1 MAKIIKT
8 HLGDGPVN
16 AGEKRLL
23 DFLYVKLPDNY
34 LVIPNGEYSSKTPQG
49 AVKYWEYDA
58 IVIAPHGIYHIEN
71 KDWNGSLYG
80 DDFIWS
86 VNGVERKNP
95 HKTATLKTKILAAK
109 LQNHN
114 PSWRFGSIQTVVTLS
129 YPGQSKFGLDPH
141 SDCYEQTFLLNSE
154 LIDYLTDNER
164 LRKDPEFM
172 VGIQKEIADYLS
184 GESSHQNYAK
194 KKEILDFAILETLQ
208 SNEEYTE
215 YLCQPKIFATK
226 KYKVREYP
234 LSFAGK
240 SQPELERLT
249 LSAQNAK
256 FALQQIETCP
266 NIIKSSFQ
274 FNDDHTFFY
283 EYSEYLE
290 GSSLESKLKSKTF
303 TQREK
308 LGIILDIAKALK
320 VAHSH
325 DITHRDVSPENI
337 FILNDGTAAL
347 ANFGLSYFRGHED
360 LGFTVMT
367 SVSGDDSPYV
377 APEMLDGDFCYGSDL
392 FSLGV
397 VFYRLMTGK
406 LPFNSTL
413 LFKLQKGELPEDQL
427 PSKVV
432 SDLPE
437 WMDEVAKHTIT
448 ANLQKRWA
456 EADEMIEFINMY
468 LTDSEKKGDMPATVE
483 AQLNLKDMK
492 PGMSVSQSLVLY
504 EQLGKGGFGKVFK
517 AKHLIQNKFYAI
529 KIFDRDVSVESTF
542 NEFDAL
548 KDVKHDNIVKFVYN
562 DKTSQGLF
570 YTLMELLN
578 GENLGDYTSG
588 DLRLP
593 NSEIYKMATQIL
605 SALRYLQ
612 DKVPPLFHRDI
623 KPNNIV
629 WDNRQRYVLIDFN
642 ISTSVDDKA
651 FAGTLPYMAP
661 DLILSNKTIDW
672 GPSADTFSLGITLYQ
687 LVAHAYPW
695 PGSSMHP
702 KLYEA
707 PTDIRKYND
716 KISDAFADFIMKSI
730 ITDKTKRFG
739 TAKEMSDALEAIGPD
754 GIEKKSD
761 TTQTTVLTDDI
772 VAYVNSLYS
781 QSVHGNGG
789 TRAGAHQS
797 ILDQK
802 TYTKTKLDYKLLKDI
817 ADLKYKL
824 VIITGNAG
832 DGKTAFLKQVEALG
846 TNRVGFQTKNGSEF
860 TLNGVKFQS
869 NYDGSQDESDK
880 ANDAVLRDFFAP
892 FIGSSDYTHSSE
904 GRIIAINEGRLVDFL
919 ETEPGLKPLQKSIE
933 DYFYNEGHSNLL
945 PGLMIINLNLRSVT
959 AREGNAP
966 SLLSQQIKAITN
978 PELWGK
984 CQGCPLADKCFI
996 KYNVDTFNDSSAG
1009 DEVINRLEW
1018 LLRAVVYKRE
1028 LHITMRDLRSFISFM
1043 LTRDY
1048 SCEEVKQLVEFVK
1061 AENKP
1066 ELYWN
1071 YYYFNITAPAL
1082 HYNGNFP
1089 LRSTES
1095 NDRLVKIL
1103 RDTDIAKVALPA
1115 NDRDLYFKEKRA
1127 NGYLIFNDRKQS
1139 LLNDFNAVNE
1149 VLPIWKVTGEN
1160 VRFLI
1165 SLRHQ
1170 TFIRH
1175 QYFEGK
1181 IDYMKRLPY
1190 RYIEDFAKKLK
1201 SFGEESLKETMSG
1214 LSRAISISEGCDAP
1228 ALTEGYLLLS
1238 NSQVGDPLSKSYRR
1252 FSIDEFELFVN
1263 KTDHLTEYIEYES
1276 DSFTFRHKTD
1286 KFIQLTVSL
1295 DLYEM
1300 LQYIS
1305 SGFNPSVNDLQGKFI
1320 ELQIFKNLLQSKTY
1334 KEILVTKNNRKFTVV
1349 RLEGNKHITV
1359 EPLK

>member
-8 HLGDGPVN
+8 HLGDDPVN

-23 DFLYVKLPDNY
+23 DYLYVKLPDNY

-71 KDWNGSLYG
+71 KDWNGSLFG
-80 DDFIWS
+80 DDFTWV

-95 HKTATLKTKILAAK
+95 HKTATLKTKILAGK
-109 LQNHN
+109 LQNYN
-114 PSWRFGSIQTVVTLS
+114 PSWRFGLIQTVVTLS

-141 SDCYEQTFLLNSE
+141 SDCYEQTFLLNNE

-164 LRKDPEFM
+164 LRKEPDYM
-172 VGIQKEIADYLS
+172 AGIQQEIADYLS
-184 GESSHQNYAK
+184 GESSHQHYAK
-194 KKEILDFAILETLQ
+194 KKEILDFTILDTLQ

-215 YLCQPKIFATK
+215 YLCQPKFFATK

-234 LSFAGK
+234 LSIAGK
-240 SQPELERLT
+240 SQSELERLT

-274 FNDDHTFFY
+274 FNDDHTYFY

-290 GSSLESKLKSKTF
+290 GASLEAKLKSKTF

-337 FILNDGTAAL
+337 YLLNDGTAAL
-347 ANFGLSYFRGHED
+347 ANFGLSYFHGHED
-360 LGFTVMT
+360 LGFTVLT

-377 APEMLDGDFCYGSDL
+377 APEMVDGDFCYGSDL

-413 LFKLQKGELPEDQL
+413 IFKLQKGELSEEQL

-432 SDLPE
+432 SDLPV
-437 WMDEVAKHTIT
+437 WMDEIAKHTIT
-448 ANLQKRWA
+448 ANLQKRWG

-468 LTDSEKKGDMPATVE
+468 LTEAEKKGDKQETVE

-492 PGMSVSQSLVLY
+492 PGMKVSQSLVLY
-504 EQLGKGGFGKVFK
+504 DQLGKGGFGKVFK

-548 KDVKHDNIVKFVYN
+548 KDVHHNNIVQFVYN

-593 NSEIYKMATQIL
+593 SSEIYKMATQIL

-629 WDNRQRYVLIDFN
+629 WDNRERYVLIDFN
-642 ISTSVDDKA
+642 ISTSTDDKS

-661 DLILSNKTIDW
+661 DLILPNKTIDW
-672 GPSADTFSLGITLYQ
+672 DPSADTFSLGITLYQ

-716 KISDAFADFIMKSI
+716 KISNAFADFIMKAI
-730 ITDKTKRFG
+730 ITDRTKRFRS
-739 TAKEMSDALEAIGPD
+739 AKEMEEALKAIGPD
-754 GIEKKSD
+754 GIEKMSKVP
-761 TTQTTVLTDDI
+761 QV
-772 VAYVNSLYS
+772 
-781 QSVHGNGG
+781 
-789 TRAGAHQS
+789 
-797 ILDQK
+797 
-802 TYTKTKLDYKLLKDI
+802 LKDI
-817 ADLKYKL
+817 ANLKYKL

-846 TNRVGFQTKNGSEF
+846 INRVSFQTKNGSEF
-860 TLNGVKFQS
+860 LLNGVKFQS

-880 ANDAVLRDFFAP
+880 ANDDVLRDFFAP
-892 FIGSSDYTHSSE
+892 FIDSSDYTQSPE

-933 DYFYNEGHSNLL
+933 DYFYNEGHSELL

-984 CQGCPLADKCFI
+984 CKGCPLADKCFI

-1028 LHITMRDLRSFISFM
+1028 LHITMRDLRSFISFL

-1048 SCEEVKQLVEFVK
+1048 SCDEVKQLVEFVQ

-1071 YYYFNITAPAL
+1071 FYYFDITAQAL
-1082 HYNGNFP
+1082 HYKGYFP
-1089 LRSTES
+1089 LRTTES

-1103 RDTDIAKVALPA
+1103 RETDIAKVALPA
-1115 NDRDLYFKEKRA
+1115 NDRDLYFKEKKA

-1139 LLNDFNAVNE
+1139 LLDDFNTVNK
-1149 VLPIWKVTGEN
+1149 VLPIWKVTGED

-1190 RYIEDFAKKLK
+1190 RYIGEFAQKLK
-1201 SFGEESLKETMSG
+1201 SSEEESLRKTMSG

-1228 ALTEGYLLLS
+1228 SLTDGYLLLS

-1349 RLEGNKHITV
+1349 RLEGNKHITI

>member
-8 HLGDGPVN
+8 HLGDDPVN

-23 DFLYVKLPDNY
+23 DYLYVKLPDNY
-34 LVIPNGEYSSKTPQG
+34 LVIPNGEYPSKTPQG

-58 IVIAPHGIYHIEN
+58 IVISPHGIYHIEN

-80 DDFIWS
+80 DDFTWV

-109 LQNHN
+109 LQNQN
-114 PSWRFGSIQTVVTLS
+114 PGWRFGLIQTVVTLS

-141 SDCYEQTFLLNSE
+141 SDCYEQTFLLNNE

-164 LRKDPEFM
+164 LRKEPDFM
-172 VGIQKEIADYLS
+172 KDIQQEIADYLS
-184 GESSHQNYAK
+184 GESSHQRFSK
-194 KKEILDFAILETLQ
+194 KKEILDFTILDTLQ
-208 SNEEYTE
+208 STEEYTE

-234 LSFAGK
+234 LSIAGK

-274 FNDDHTFFY
+274 FNDDHTYFY

-290 GSSLESKLKSKTF
+290 GASLEAKLKSKTF

-337 FILNDGTAAL
+337 YLLNDGTAAL
-347 ANFGLSYFRGHED
+347 ANFGLSYFQGHED

-367 SVSGDDSPYV
+367 SVSGDDSPYI

-406 LPFNSTL
+406 IPFNSTL
-413 LFKLQKGELPEDQL
+413 LFKLQKGELEDDQL

-437 WMDEVAKHTIT
+437 WMDEIVKHTIT
-448 ANLQKRWA
+448 ANLQKRWG
-456 EADEMIEFINMY
+456 EADEMIDFINMY
-468 LTDSEKKGDMPATVE
+468 LTESEKKGDKPETVE

-492 PGMSVSQSLVLY
+492 PGMKVSQSLVLY
-504 EQLGKGGFGKVFK
+504 DQLGKGGFGKVFK

-548 KDVKHDNIVKFVYN
+548 KDVHHNNIVQFVYN

-588 DLRLP
+588 VLRLP
-593 NSEIYKMATQIL
+593 SSEIYKMATQIL
-605 SALRYLQ
+605 SALVYLQ
-612 DKVPPLFHRDI
+612 DKIPPLFHRDI

-629 WDNRQRYVLIDFN
+629 WDNRERYVLIDFN
-642 ISTSVDDKA
+642 ISTSTDDKS

-661 DLILSNKTIDW
+661 DLIRTNKTIDW

-730 ITDKTKRFG
+730 ITDRTKRFG
-739 TAKEMSDALEAIGPD
+739 SAKEMAEALKAIGPD
-754 GIEKKSD
+754 GIEKKVDDS
-761 TTQTTVLTDDI
+761 QKQALADDI
-772 VAYVNSLYS
+772 VDYVNSLYS

-789 TRAGAHQS
+789 TRAGAYQS
-797 ILDQK
+797 DLDKK
-802 TYTKTKLDYKLLKDI
+802 TYTRTKLDNKLLKDI
-817 ADLKYKL
+817 EALKYKL

-846 TNRVGFQTKNGSEF
+846 TNRVGFKTKNGSEF
-860 TLNGVKFQS
+860 LLNGVKFQS
-869 NYDGSQDESDK
+869 NYDGSQDESEK
-880 ANDAVLRDFFAP
+880 ANDEVLRDFFAP

-933 DYFYNEGHSNLL
+933 DYFYNEGHSELL

-978 PELWGK
+978 PDLWGK
-984 CQGCPLADKCFI
+984 CKGCPLADKCFI

-1009 DEVINRLEW
+1009 DEIINRLEW

-1028 LHITMRDLRSFISFM
+1028 LHITMRDLRSFISFL

-1071 YYYFNITAPAL
+1071 FYYFDITAPAL
-1082 HYNGNFP
+1082 HYKGYFP
-1089 LRSTES
+1089 LRTTES
-1095 NDRLVKIL
+1095 
-1103 RDTDIAKVALPA
+1103 

-1139 LLNDFNAVNE
+1139 LLDDFNTVNE
-1149 VLPIWKVTGEN
+1149 VLPIWKVTGED

-1190 RYIEDFAKKLK
+1190 RYIGEFADKLK
-1201 SFGEESLKETMSG
+1201 TSDEESLKKTMID
-1214 LSRAISISEGCDAP
+1214 LSRAISISEGCDAT
-1228 ALTEGYLLLS
+1228 ALTDGYLLLS

-1252 FSIDEFELFVN
+1252 FSINEFELFVN

-1276 DSFTFRHKTD
+1276 DSLTFRHKTD

-1305 SGFNPSVNDLQGKFI
+1305 AGFNPSVNDLQGKFI

-1349 RLEGNKHITV
+1349 RLEGNKHITI

>member
-8 HLGDGPVN
+8 HLGDDPVN

-23 DFLYVKLPDNY
+23 DYLYDKLPDNY
-34 LVIPNGEYSSKTPQG
+34 LVIPNGEYPSKTPQG

-71 KDWNGSLYG
+71 KDWNGSLFG
-80 DDFIWS
+80 DDFTWV

-95 HKTATLKTKILAAK
+95 HKTATLKTKILAGK
-109 LQNHN
+109 LQNEN

-141 SDCYEQTFLLNSE
+141 SDCYEQTFLLNKE
-154 LIDYLTDNER
+154 LIDYLKDNER
-164 LRKDPEFM
+164 LRKAPDFM
-172 VGIQKEIADYLS
+172 ASIQQEIADYLS
-184 GESSHQNYAK
+184 GESSHQHFAK
-194 KKEILDFAILETLQ
+194 KKEILDFTILETLQ

-234 LSFAGK
+234 LSIAGK
-240 SQPELERLT
+240 SQSELEKLT

-290 GSSLESKLKSKTF
+290 GASLEAKLKSKTF

-337 FILNDGTAAL
+337 FLLNDGTAAL
-347 ANFGLSYFRGHED
+347 ANFGLSYFQGHED

-392 FSLGV
+392 YSLGV

-413 LFKLQKGELPEDQL
+413 IFKLQKGELSSEQM
-427 PSKVV
+427 PSKVLT
-432 SDLPE
+432 DLPE
-437 WMDEVAKHTIT
+437 WMDEIVKHTIT
-448 ANLQKRWA
+448 ANLQKRWG

-468 LTDSEKKGDMPATVE
+468 LTESEKKDEKPDSVE

-492 PGMSVSQSLVLY
+492 PGMKVSQSLILH

-517 AKHLIQNKFYAI
+517 ARHLIMQKFFAI

-548 KDVKHDNIVKFVYN
+548 KDVHHPNIVKFIYN
-562 DKTSQGLF
+562 DKTDQGLF
-570 YTLMELLN
+570 YTLMELLD
-578 GENLGDYTSG
+578 GENLGVYTSG

-593 NSEIYKMATQIL
+593 PSEIYKMASQIL
-605 SALRYLQ
+605 SALSYLQ
-612 DKVPPLFHRDI
+612 NKVPPLFHRDI

-629 WDNRQRYVLIDFN
+629 WDNRERFVLIDFN
-642 ISTSVDDKA
+642 ISTSTDDKS

-672 GPSADTFSLGITLYQ
+672 DPSADTFSLGITLYQ

-730 ITDKTKRFG
+730 ITDRTKRFPS
-739 TAKEMSDALEAIGPD
+739 AKEMAEALIAIGPN
-754 GIEKKSD
+754 GIEKASAV
-761 TTQTTVLTDDI
+761 TETQALKEDI

-789 TRAGAHQS
+789 TRAGAYQS
-797 ILDQK
+797 DLDKK
-802 TYTKTKLDYKLLKDI
+802 TYTRTKLDNKLLKDI
-817 ADLKYKL
+817 EALKYKL

-846 TNRVGFQTKNGSEF
+846 TNRVGFKTKNGSEF
-860 TLNGVKFQS
+860 LLNGVKFQS
-869 NYDGSQDESDK
+869 NYDGSQDESEK
-880 ANDAVLRDFFAP
+880 ANDEVLRDFFAP

-933 DYFYNEGHSNLL
+933 DYFYNEGHSELL

-978 PELWGK
+978 PDLWGK
-984 CQGCPLADKCFI
+984 CKGCPLADKCFI

-1009 DEVINRLEW
+1009 DEIINRLEW

-1028 LHITMRDLRSFISFM
+1028 LHITMRDLRSFISFL

-1071 YYYFNITAPAL
+1071 FYYFDITAPAL
-1082 HYNGNFP
+1082 HYKGYFP
-1089 LRSTES
+1089 LRTTES

-1103 RDTDIAKVALPA
+1103 RETDIAKVALPA

-1139 LLNDFNAVNE
+1139 LLEDFNSVNE
-1149 VLPIWKVTGEN
+1149 VVPIWKVTGED

-1190 RYIEDFAKKLK
+1190 RYIGDFAQKLK
-1201 SFGEESLKETMSG
+1201 SAEDESLKETMAG
-1214 LSRAISISEGCDAP
+1214 LSHAISISEGCDAP
-1228 ALTEGYLLLS
+1228 AMTNGYLLLS
-1238 NSQVGDPLSKSYRR
+1238 NSQVGDPISKSYRR

-1305 SGFNPSVNDLQGKFI
+1305 AGFSPSVNDLQGKFI

-1334 KEILVTKNNRKFTVV
+1334 KEILVTKNNRKFTAIK
-1349 RLEGNKHITV
+1349 LDEKNHIYI
-1359 EPLK
+1359 ESIN

>member
-8 HLGDGPVN
+8 YLGDEPVN

-23 DFLYVKLPDNY
+23 DYLYVKLPDNY
-34 LVIPNGEYSSKTPQG
+34 LVIANGEYPSKTPQG

-80 DDFIWS
+80 DDFTWV

-109 LQNHN
+109 LQNQN
-114 PSWRFGSIQTVVTLS
+114 PGWRFGLIQTVVTLS

-141 SDCYEQTFLLNSE
+141 ADCYDQTFLLNNE

-164 LRKDPEFM
+164 LRKEENYM
-172 VGIQKEIADYLS
+172 AGIQKEIADYLS
-184 GESSHQNYAK
+184 GESSHQRFAK
-194 KKEILDFAILETLQ
+194 KKEILDFTILDTLQ
-208 SNEEYTE
+208 STEEFTE

-234 LSFAGK
+234 LSIAGK

-249 LSAQNAK
+249 LIAQNAK

-274 FNDDHTFFY
+274 FNDDHTYFY

-290 GSSLESKLKSKTF
+290 GASLEAKLKSKTF

-308 LGIILDIAKALK
+308 LGIILDVAKALK

-325 DITHRDVSPENI
+325 DITHRDVNPENI
-337 FILNDGTAAL
+337 YLLNDGTAAL
-347 ANFGLSYFRGHED
+347 ANFGLSYFQGHED

-367 SVSGDDSPYV
+367 SVAGDDSPYV

-392 FSLGV
+392 YSLGV
-397 VFYRLMTGK
+397 VFYKLMTGR
-406 LPFNSTL
+406 LPFTSTL
-413 LFKLQKGELPEDQL
+413 LFKLQKGELPADQL
-427 PSKVV
+427 PSKIVP
-432 SDLPE
+432 DLPE
-437 WMDEVAKHTIT
+437 WMDEIVKYTIT
-448 ANLQKRWA
+448 CNLQKRWA
-456 EADEMIEFINMY
+456 EADEMIDFINTN
-468 LTDSEKKGDMPATVE
+468 LSDTEKNGTTPPAE

-529 KIFDRDVSVESTF
+529 KIFDRDVSVDSTF
-542 NEFDAL
+542 NEFEAL
-548 KDVKHDNIVKFVYN
+548 KDISHPNIVKFVYN

-570 YTLMELLN
+570 YTLMELLQ

-588 DLRLP
+588 ELRLP
-593 NSEIYKMATQIL
+593 MNEIYKMATQIL
-605 SALRYLQ
+605 SALRCIQ
-612 DKVPPLFHRDI
+612 EKIPPLYHRDI

-629 WDNRQRYVLIDFN
+629 WDNRNRYVLIDFN
-642 ISTSVDDKA
+642 ISTSTEDKA

-702 KLYEA
+702 KLFEA
-707 PTDIRKYND
+707 PTDIRKYSD
-716 KISDAFADFIMKSI
+716 KISDAFADFIMKAI

-739 TAKEMSDALEAIGPD
+739 SAKEMEDALKAIGSD
-754 GIEKKSD
+754 GIEKKP
-761 TTQTTVLTDDI
+761 TAIATQIITDDI
-772 VAYVNSLYS
+772 VSYVNSLYS

-789 TRAGAHQS
+789 TRAGASQS
-797 ILDQK
+797 VLDQK
-802 TYTKTKLDYKLLKDI
+802 TYTRTKLDQKLLKDI
-817 ADLKYKL
+817 AALKYKM

-832 DGKTAFLKQVEALG
+832 DGKTAFLKQVEAMG

-869 NYDGSQDESDK
+869 NYDGSQDESEK

-892 FIGSSDYTHSSE
+892 FIGLTDYNQSSE

-919 ETEPGLKPLQKSIE
+919 DTEPGLKPLKKNIE
-933 DYFYNEGHSNLL
+933 DYFSNEGHSDLL

-959 AREGNAP
+959 AREENAP

-984 CQGCPLADKCFI
+984 CKDCPLADKCFI

-1018 LLRAVVYKRE
+1018 LIRAVVYKRE

-1048 SCEEVKQLVEFVK
+1048 SCDEVKQLVEFVE
-1061 AENKP
+1061 AEHKP

-1071 YYYFNITAPAL
+1071 FYYFDITAKAL
-1082 HYNGNFP
+1082 HYRGYFP

-1095 NDRLVKIL
+1095 NDRLVRLL
-1103 RDTDIAKVALPA
+1103 RETDIAKVALPA
-1115 NDRDLYFKEKRA
+1115 NDRDLYFKEKKA
-1127 NGYLIFNDRKQS
+1127 GNYLIFNDRKQS
-1139 LLNDFNAVNE
+1139 LLDDFNAVNE
-1149 VLPIWKVTGEN
+1149 IMPIWKVTGED

-1181 IDYMKRLPY
+1181 IDFMKRLPY
-1190 RYIEDFAKKLK
+1190 RYIGDFAEKLK
-1201 SFGEESLKETMSG
+1201 SPDGDSLKDTMAG

-1228 ALTEGYLLLS
+1228 NLTEGYLLLS

-1263 KTDHLTEYIEYES
+1263 RTDHLTEYIEYES

-1305 SGFNPSVNDLQGKFI
+1305 SGFSPSVNDLQGRFI

-1349 RLEGNKHITV
+1349 RLEGNKHICI